1 MADCCNSNYIR
12 IMLHHIVLFT
22 WNDQV
27 PAGHAA
33 IAQNELRKYAATLDG
48 LVSYS
53 CGPNAG
59 HTEGAA
65 DFAVSAVFEDV
76 AAWHAYDTADE
87 HNRIRRE
94 VFGPYVGERKVIQF
108 ES

>member
-1 MADCCNSNYIR
+1 MF
-12 IMLHHIVLFT
+12 HHIVLFS

-27 PAGHAA
+27 PAGHPL
-33 IAQNELRKYAATLDG
+33 IAQAELQAYAETLDG
-48 LVSYS
+48 LVSYH

-59 HTEGAA
+59 LTDGAA
-65 DFAVSAVFEDV
+65 DFAVSAVFENE

-94 VFGPYVGERKVIQF
+94 VFGPYVAERKVIQF
-108 ES
+108 LS

>member
-1 MADCCNSNYIR
+1 
-12 IMLHHIVLFT
+12 MLHHIVLFT
-22 WNDQV
+22 WNDKV
-27 PAGHAA
+27 PAGHPA
-33 IAQNELRKYAATLDG
+33 IAANELRKYAATLDG
-48 LVSYS
+48 LVSYN

-59 HTEGAA
+59 HTSTAA

-87 HNRIRRE
+87 HNRIRVE
-94 VFGPYVGERKVIQF
+94 VFGPYVANRAVIQF

>member
-1 MADCCNSNYIR
+1 
-12 IMLHHIVLFT
+12 MLHHIVLFT

-27 PAGHAA
+27 PDGHADTA
-33 IAQNELRKYAATLDG
+33 RRELLRYASTLEG
-48 LVSYS
+48 LASYH

-59 HTEGAA
+59 HTPGAA
-65 DFAVSAVFEDV
+65 DFAVCAVFDGV
-76 AAWHAYDTADE
+76 DAWHAYDTADE

-94 VFGPYVGERKVIQF
+94 VFAPYVAERRVIQF